1 MHRSLVKSTLRLAK
15 VFLAVALITL
25 IPVAGASAGHHRARP
40 ALVPTAGSGGAR
52 FWIAFDPAG
61 REIGPVQFL
70 QKQVQ
75 IVNTTSAANAF
86 TIFYKP
92 SHAAAIV
99 FCKGTLAGAEMTV
112 CGAQSSQQLQGGFF
126 QVVAARPVVMGGRSE
141 VPTLSYQQQPD
152 GTFGAETTKG
162 TIQNIP
168 FNWQQGCAPF
178 PGSGCPTSAVS
189 VEQIKKPTAKKG

>member
-1 MHRSLVKSTLRLAK
+1 MHRSLLKSTSRLAR
-15 VFLAVALITL
+15 VFLAVALILL
-25 IPVAGASAGHHRARP
+25 IGVAGASARHHARAAVGP
-40 ALVPTAGSGGAR
+40 VAGSGGAR

-75 IVNTTSAANAF
+75 ILNTTSAANAF

-92 SHAAAIV
+92 AHAAAIV
-99 FCKGTLAGAEMTV
+99 FCKGTLGGAELAV
-112 CGAQSSQQLQGGFF
+112 CGAQPTQHLEGGFF

-141 VPTLSYQQQPD
+141 VPTISYQQQPN

-178 PGSGCPTSAVS
+178 SGPGVPVGCRLDRA
-189 VEQIKKPTAKKG
+189 EQKTNR